1 MRHRFLLPTPLFWMI
16 VAGMIMII
24 SLFAGTRSIDPA
36 IYARYKRRLPYESI
50 PICGTSELKTYMDY
64 RTITDPTSTQYGYI
78 RQHMHIDRGTGLLYD
93 GDGFIGVALGY
104 SFGSVGSR
112 YYFVLDSGV
121 TLPVV
126 KIEEKDPKDASNGC
140 TVDINGSVL
149 EFVIDADRAD
159 DYFGTATNGLVLQG
173 NFNNDPRFA
182 GAISEIDRVLDN

>member
-1 MRHRFLLPTPLFWMI
+1 MIRKFRKPTPLFWLSLVGI
-16 VAGMIMII
+16 VMVI
-24 SLFAGTRSIDPA
+24 SLVTGINSVDPA
-36 IYARYKRRLPYESI
+36 IYADYQRTLPYEAI
-50 PICGTSELKTYMDY
+50 TVCGTSELKTYMDY
-64 RTITDPTSTQYGYI
+64 RTITDPTSTQYSYI
-78 RQHMHIDRGTGLLYD
+78 RQHMHIDRRTGLLYD

-104 SFGSVGSR
+104 SFGVVGSR

-149 EFVIDADRAD
+149 EFVIDADRAAS
-159 DYFGTATNGLVLQG
+159 YFGTATNGLVLQG
-173 NFNNDPRFA
+173 NFNNDPRLA

>member
-1 MRHRFLLPTPLFWMI
+1 MNRKSILPTSLFWLLTVGVII
-16 VAGMIMII
+16 VISII
-24 SLFAGTRSIDPA
+24 AGTRSINPE
-36 IYARYKRRLPYESI
+36 IYARYPRRLPYESI
-50 PICGTSELKTYMDY
+50 PLCGTSELKTYMDY
-64 RTITDPTSTQYGYI
+64 RTITDETSNQYSYI
-78 RQHMHIDRGTGLLYD
+78 RQHMHIDRHTGLLYD
-93 GDGFIGVALGY
+93 GDDFIGVALGY
-104 SFGSVGSR
+104 SFGAIGTR
-112 YYFVLDSGV
+112 YYFILDSGI

-149 EFVIDADRAD
+149 EFVIDADRAA

>member
-1 MRHRFLLPTPLFWMI
+1 MNRKSILPTPLFWLLTVGVVMVI
-16 VAGMIMII
+16 SII
-24 SLFAGTRSIDPA
+24 AGTRSINPE
-36 IYARYKRRLPYESI
+36 IYARYPRRLPYESI
-50 PICGTSELKTYMDY
+50 PLCGTSELKTYMDY
-64 RTITDPTSTQYGYI
+64 RTITDETSNQYSCI
-78 RQHMHIDRGTGLLYD
+78 RQHMHIDRRTGLLYD
-93 GDGFIGVALGY
+93 GDDFIGVALGY
-104 SFGSVGSR
+104 SFGSIGSR
-112 YYFVLDSGV
+112 YYFVLDSGI

-149 EFVIDADRAD
+149 EFVIDADRAA

>member
-1 MRHRFLLPTPLFWMI
+1 
-16 VAGMIMII
+16 
-24 SLFAGTRSIDPA
+24 
-36 IYARYKRRLPYESI
+36 
-50 PICGTSELKTYMDY
+50 
-64 RTITDPTSTQYGYI
+64 
-78 RQHMHIDRGTGLLYD
+78 MHIDRRTGLLYD
-93 GDGFIGVALGY
+93 GDDFIGVALGY
-104 SFGSVGSR
+104 SFGSIGSR
-112 YYFVLDSGV
+112 YYFVLDSGI

-149 EFVIDADRAD
+149 EFVIDADRAA

>member
-1 MRHRFLLPTPLFWMI
+1 
-16 VAGMIMII
+16 
-24 SLFAGTRSIDPA
+24 
-36 IYARYKRRLPYESI
+36 
-50 PICGTSELKTYMDY
+50 
-64 RTITDPTSTQYGYI
+64 
-78 RQHMHIDRGTGLLYD
+78 MHIDRGTGLLYD

-104 SFGSVGSR
+104 SFGSIGSR
-112 YYFVLDSGV
+112 YYFVLDSGI

-149 EFVIDADRAD
+149 EFVIDADRAA

>member
-1 MRHRFLLPTPLFWMI
+1 MNRKSILPTSLFWLLTVGVII
-16 VAGMIMII
+16 VISII
-24 SLFAGTRSIDPA
+24 AGTRSINPE
-36 IYARYKRRLPYESI
+36 IYARYPRRLPYESI
-50 PICGTSELKTYMDY
+50 PLCGTSELKTYMDY
-64 RTITDPTSTQYGYI
+64 RTITDETSNQYSYI
-78 RQHMHIDRGTGLLYD
+78 RQHMHIDRHTGLLYD
-93 GDGFIGVALGY
+93 GDDFIGVALGY
-104 SFGSVGSR
+104 SFGSIGSR
-112 YYFVLDSGV
+112 YYFVLDSGI

-149 EFVIDADRAD
+149 EFVIDADRAA